1 MKLDPDERKLLESIE
16 RGEWTSVEGDRIA
29 VREYARQQL
38 RLHVK
43 AGFDAIARDTGRS
56 HNPASGRQ
64 LAKRIKTAGRA
75 RRRAER

>member
-1 MKLDPDERKLLESIE
+1 MTLDPDERKLLESFE

-38 RLHVK
+38 RVDVK

-56 HNPASGRQ
+56 HNPFSGRQ
-64 LAKRIKTAGRA
+64 LASRIKTAARA
-75 RRRAER
+75 RRRAAR